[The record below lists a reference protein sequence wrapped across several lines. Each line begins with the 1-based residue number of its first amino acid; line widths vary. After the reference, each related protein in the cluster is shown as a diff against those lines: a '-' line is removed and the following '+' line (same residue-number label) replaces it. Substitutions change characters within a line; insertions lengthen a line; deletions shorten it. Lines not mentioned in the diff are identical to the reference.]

1 MPPERV
7 RVVAWAFAAM
17 VLLLG
22 GVALVDGGS
31 EGAVRRIVR
40 ATAQIGVALFC
51 LTFSASSL
59 RKFWRTPVSAWL
71 LRNRRYLGL
80 SFGSYHLLH
89 LAALGLLAAAFP
101 QPFLE
106 ELQAITLVGGG
117 AAYAF
122 LVAQMATS
130 NDMSVRWLGQRRW
143 TLLHTLG
150 SWIIWGIFALTFL
163 PRTLESA
170 YYAPFAGLLV
180 VAMALRVA
188 RRLNR

>member
-1 MPPERV
+1 MSPERA
-7 RVVAWAFAAM
+7 RIVAWAFAVM

-31 EGAVRRIVR
+31 EEAVRRIVR

-51 LTFSASSL
+51 LAFSASSL
-59 RKFWRTPVSAWL
+59 RKLWRTPVSAWL

-89 LAALGLLAAAFP
+89 LAALGVLAAAFP
-101 QPFLE
+101 EPFLQ
-106 ELQAITLVGGG
+106 ELQATTLVGGG

-130 NDMSVRWLGQRRW
+130 NDTSVRWLGHRRW

-150 SWIIWGIFALTFL
+150 SWIIWGIFVLTYV
-163 PRTLESA
+163 PQALESA
-170 YYAPFAGLLV
+170 YYVPFAWLLV

-188 RRLNR
+188 RRLSR